1 MTRLGSCYRLPGPKL
16 HVTRIDARPLRLPEL
31 RQPSTALFTA
41 LGYGAAVVTLG
52 IVVWLMAALG

>member
-1 MTRLGSCYRLPGPKL
+1 MTRLGSCYRLPGPAL

-31 RQPSTALFTA
+31 RQPSVALFTA

-52 IVVWLMAALG
+52 LLALLWGAL